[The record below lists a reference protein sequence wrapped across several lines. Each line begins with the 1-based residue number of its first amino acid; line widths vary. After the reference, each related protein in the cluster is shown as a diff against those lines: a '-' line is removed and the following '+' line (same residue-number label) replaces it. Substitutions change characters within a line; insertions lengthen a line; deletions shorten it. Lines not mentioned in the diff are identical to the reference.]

1 MDKLIFTAVSGAE
14 HTLRAQQV
22 HANNLANM
30 DTPGF
35 RANLELVT
43 TQSLGAQGNYGYDDV
58 HMARTQADAIST
70 KPGTVRET
78 GRPLDVAINGNGY
91 FAVEFNGAEAY
102 TRAGAIDLDAAGA
115 LSVAGRPL
123 LGEGGPIVLPPHS
136 AVEIGTDGTI
146 SVMAEGAT
154 TMQVID
160 KLRLVN
166 AEGPELTK
174 NEAGLIVA
182 RSGNQLEADANITVR
197 GRALEGSNVSAVEEM
212 VATMA
217 LNRSFELQMKLF
229 QAGDKMNEAGNRL
242 LGA

>member
-35 RANLELVT
+35 RANLELVS
-43 TQSLGAQGNYGYDDV
+43 TQSLGGYGYDDV

-70 KPGTVRET
+70 RQGTVRET
-78 GRPLDVAINGNGY
+78 GRALDVAINGNGY
-91 FAVEFNGAEAY
+91 LAVEFGGQEAY
-102 TRAGAIDLDAAGA
+102 TRAGAIDIDATGA
-115 LSVAGRPL
+115 LSVNGRPL
-123 LGEGGPIVLPPHS
+123 LGEGGAIVLPPHS

-146 SVMAEGAT
+146 SVLAEGAA

-160 KLRLVN
+160 KLRLVT

-174 NEAGLIVA
+174 NEAGLIVP
-182 RSGNQLEADANITVR
+182 RNGGQLEADPNITVR
-197 GRALEGSNVSAVEEM
+197 SRALEGSNVSAIEEM